1 MKNHSVVSVAAAPSH
16 AAWPS
21 YVIFLLMPL
30 RFQVKVKVVLFTMM
44 VKAKKSFL
52 SIAIPLILS
61 FTQSECFIVSPPSST
76 KISSN
81 NNFIASHTSSY
92 NKHDNTNFLS
102 SNNSLTVNISQR
114 KSYRNTKIN
123 AVYRP
128 QDSLVSGIAEIGMGF
143 SLGVLWSELSII
155 VTGCGPTQFSDFLE
169 RLCYQGVIVY
179 AGVAL
184 FNRIVLRQ
192 DLSNTVGDY
201 YGELMES
208 TLIQVK
214 IAEWSSAISVIGAFA
229 ALTVQIVKGNDMSG
243 LSGIDVEMCR
253 AIQNL

>member
-1 MKNHSVVSVAAAPSH
+1 
-16 AAWPS
+16 
-21 YVIFLLMPL
+21 
-30 RFQVKVKVVLFTMM
+30 MM
-44 VKAKKSFL
+44 VMAKKSFL

-61 FTQSECFIVSPPSST
+61 FNQSECFIVSPPSST

-81 NNFIASHTSSY
+81 NFIASHTSSC

-102 SNNSLTVNISQR
+102 SDSLTANILQR

-123 AVYRP
+123 VVYRP

-192 DLSNTVGDY
+192 DLSNTVSDY

-214 IAEWSSAISVIGAFA
+214 IAEWASAISVIGAFA
-229 ALTVQIVKGNDMSG
+229 AITVQIVKGNDMSG